1 MIPEEYKESL
11 KALEKAADAI
21 ENARYNL
28 KGDFYGV
35 TANRTYYAC
44 YYCLIALLYTQKVYS
59 KTHQGAKAKFSELFI
74 KTGIFSVEISDS
86 ISLLFDYRQE
96 ADYDLDAEITKEE
109 AELLISKASE
119 IYSLCNSYLQKF
131 LGDYRE

>member
-44 YYCLIALLYTQKVYS
+44 YYCLIALLYS
-59 KTHQGAKAKFSELFI
+59 
-74 KTGIFSVEISDS
+74 SDTWRGR
-86 ISLLFDYRQE
+86 FF
-96 ADYDLDAEITKEE
+96 EE
-109 AELLISKASE
+109 VVRPAST
-119 IYSLCNSYLQKF
+119 YK
-131 LGDYRE
+131 